1 MLICKQ
7 EYSEIIMEKERLR
20 ILNILVDNITKQ
32 ELLEQFTEGVLI
44 TPNVDHL
51 MKLQRDKEFYQIYQK
66 ADYVTVDSQ
75 IVKMAM
81 KFLGTPVKEVITG
94 SGFLPSFYTY
104 HKDNPDMRIFLLGAA
119 PGVADIAMQKINEK
133 VGRDIVVGA
142 YSPSFGF
149 EKNEEEC
156 QKIINMLNNSPA
168 NVLVVGVGA
177 PKQEKWIYKYKQKL
191 ENIKIYLAI
200 GATIDFEA
208 EKVKRAP
215 VIMQKLAI
223 EWLYRLVKEP
233 RRLWRRYIVEDM
245 PFFALILKQK
255 RGKYVNPFNVS

>member
-1 MLICKQ
+1 
-7 EYSEIIMEKERLR
+7 MEKERLR